1 MASRKTVSKRIK
13 VTKTGKMLRRVSGVS
28 HNMAKKSTKS
38 IQKKRNY
45 SSVSK
50 SDYKR
55 IRALL

>member
-1 MASRKTVSKRIK
+1 MTSRKTVSKRIK

-28 HNMAKKSTKS
+28 HNMAKRPTKS
-38 IQKKRNY
+38 IQKKRSY

-55 IRALL
+55 IRALI